1 MNLARKIAFAASLSG
16 LLALAACATTEP
28 PTDQVAVTNAALAHA
43 VAAGSVEFAP
53 TEIALARDKMVRA
66 NAAMVAKDYD
76 GARALAQ
83 QAQLDAQLA
92 EAKTQ
97 AIKARSSAK
106 AVQEDAQVL
115 REEISRKQP

>member
-1 MNLARKIAFAASLSG
+1 MNLARRIAFAASLCG

-76 GARALAQ
+76 GARGLAQ